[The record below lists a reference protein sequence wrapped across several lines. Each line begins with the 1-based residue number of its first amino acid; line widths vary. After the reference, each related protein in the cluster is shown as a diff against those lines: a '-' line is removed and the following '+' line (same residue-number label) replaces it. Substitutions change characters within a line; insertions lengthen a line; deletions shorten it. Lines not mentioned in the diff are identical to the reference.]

1 MAQKMTS
8 MRTKLSALRE
18 LLKISETEFAAF
30 MSKPK

>member
-1 MAQKMTS
+1 